1 MKTTGAIRRIDDLGR
16 IVIPK
21 DVRRTLQI
29 SEGTPM
35 EIYTLPDGIVLKK
48 YRPETELL
56 EIMQYFD
63 NAMLSSEDLDADK
76 ALLLRRHLRDIRK
89 ILETEKEL
97 GVERKKHRWIP
108 VGGEA
113 SRRSRRVCTRSGEW
127 QALPEHYS

>member
-1 MKTTGAIRRIDDLGR
+1 MKATGVIRRIDDLGR

-63 NAMLSSEDLDADK
+63 DAMLSSEDLDADK
-76 ALLLRRHLRDIRK
+76 ALLLRRHLRDIRE
-89 ILETEKEL
+89 ILETEE
-97 GVERKKHRWIP
+97 E
-108 VGGEA
+108 
-113 SRRSRRVCTRSGEW
+113 
-127 QALPEHYS
+127 

>member
-76 ALLLRRHLRDIRK
+76 ALLLRRHLRDIRE
-89 ILETEKEL
+89 ILETEE
-97 GVERKKHRWIP
+97 E
-108 VGGEA
+108 
-113 SRRSRRVCTRSGEW
+113 
-127 QALPEHYS
+127 

>member
-1 MKTTGAIRRIDDLGR
+1 MKTTGAIRRIDDLGK

-21 DVRRTLQI
+21 EVRRTLQI

-63 NAMLSSEDLDADK
+63 NAMLSSEDLDANK
-76 ALLLRRHLRDIRK
+76 AAKICRHLRDIRE
-89 ILETEKEL
+89 ILQMEDE
-97 GVERKKHRWIP
+97 
-108 VGGEA
+108 
-113 SRRSRRVCTRSGEW
+113 
-127 QALPEHYS
+127 

>member
-63 NAMLSSEDLDADK
+63 DAMLSSEDLDADK
-76 ALLLRRHLRDIRK
+76 ALLLRRHLRDIRE
-89 ILETEKEL
+89 ILETEE
-97 GVERKKHRWIP
+97 E
-108 VGGEA
+108 
-113 SRRSRRVCTRSGEW
+113 
-127 QALPEHYS
+127 